1 VGEGDGYASNVLSCN
16 CETAMLND
24 GGIECA
30 DSALFLKNLCSACKK
45 RKFDDN
51 DDDASGDKQYDD
63 EMINFYERIN
73 DDEEVTF
80 ARNAVNL
87 TKIDEKEHYDNLR
100 KDYSFGRDNLNA
112 GVTNDDAFLAKTA
125 ETFKKR

>member
-1 VGEGDGYASNVLSCN
+1 
-16 CETAMLND
+16 
-24 GGIECA
+24 
-30 DSALFLKNLCSACKK
+30 
-45 RKFDDN
+45 
-51 DDDASGDKQYDD
+51 
-63 EMINFYERIN
+63 MINFYERIN

-100 KDYSFGRDNLNA
+100 KDYNFGRDNLNA

-125 ETFKKR
+125 ETLKKMKVT